1 MSTAT
6 LTPNTR
12 IIHRAHPEYGF
23 GLVRYVEE
31 DAFGETRLQVS
42 FDHLD
47 NLENV
52 APDQVEIVGDPL
64 ADAAAGDGVMSR
76 RSGASWRRGWLSAKT
91 I

>member
-1 MSTAT
+1 MSTLLQT
-6 LTPNTR
+6 NSR

-47 NLENV
+47 QLVIV
-52 APDQVEIVGDPL
+52 APNEVELV
-64 ADAAAGDGVMSR
+64 
-76 RSGASWRRGWLSAKT
+76 
-91 I
+91 